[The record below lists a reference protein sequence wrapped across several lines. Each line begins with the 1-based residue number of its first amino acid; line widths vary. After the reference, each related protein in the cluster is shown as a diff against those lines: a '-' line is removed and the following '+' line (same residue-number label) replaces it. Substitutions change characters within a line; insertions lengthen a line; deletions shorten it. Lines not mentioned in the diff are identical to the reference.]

1 MTAPAG
7 STESIH
13 LPGGFSF
20 SAVAAGIKASGRLDL
35 ALAEA
40 APGTTAEA
48 VFTKNRVIAA
58 PVEIGRKHLRAT
70 GAHVR
75 AVIVNSGNANCATGK
90 AGINDC
96 LQVCRKVSGLLGF
109 KAELVFPSS
118 TGIIGVPMPVSKI
131 LAALPTLVAAH
142 EASEH
147 AVMQFARA
155 IMTTDTRPKLA
166 SAQFAVL
173 WPSRLF
179 PMAKACGMSS
189 GSQWNKPGAVRKPCI

>member
-1 MTAPAG
+1 
-7 STESIH
+7 
-13 LPGGFSF
+13 
-20 SAVAAGIKASGRLDL
+20 
-35 ALAEA
+35 
-40 APGTTAEA
+40 
-48 VFTKNRVIAA
+48 
-58 PVEIGRKHLRAT
+58 
-70 GAHVR
+70 
-75 AVIVNSGNANCATGK
+75 
-90 AGINDC
+90 
-96 LQVCRKVSGLLGF
+96 LGF
-109 KAELVFPSS
+109 KAELVFLSS

-166 SAQFAVL
+166 SAEFQVRGKNSSILGIAKGSGKIAVL

-179 PMAKACGMSS
+179 PMAKACSMSS